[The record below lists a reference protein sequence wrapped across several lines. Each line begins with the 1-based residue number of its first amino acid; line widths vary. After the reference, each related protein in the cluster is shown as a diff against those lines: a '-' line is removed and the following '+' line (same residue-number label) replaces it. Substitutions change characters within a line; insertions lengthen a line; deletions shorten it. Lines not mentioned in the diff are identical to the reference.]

1 VSAETPDDVVERFMV
16 LMFAAML
23 LILAI
28 SVGQCVVEDREREAQ
43 SAKYKACLDVEVERG
58 LAAWNAWED
67 EAQRLFP
74 DGGRTSAPMLTFEA
88 ASARCRYILTGEAR
102 DGGAVLP

>member
-1 VSAETPDDVVERFMV
+1 MKKELCA
-16 LMFAAML
+16 
-23 LILAI
+23 LILCA
-28 SVGQCVVEDREREAQ
+28 VVAQAGFIKEGMEAKE
-43 SAKYKACLDVEVERG
+43 SGDHKKLVEVYDKACNEG
-58 LAAWNAWED
+58 KGGED